1 MMRIISCESEKVSE
15 TRYTRVLCFSF
26 KKKTIRSYD
35 FQQDGNI
42 EWDKKTQGMVLG
54 SFFWGYLASQIPA
67 GWLATRIGGKWLFG
81 VAMLVAAMLTIITP
95 VVAENTFVGLMVV
108 RILLGAA
115 SVREFRVLLE

>member
-1 MMRIISCESEKVSE
+1 MTRDIRGSCALLKKKKK
-15 TRYTRVLCFSF
+15 L
-26 KKKTIRSYD
+26 KKTIRSYD

-81 VAMLVAAMLTIITP
+81 VAMLVAALLTIITP

>member
-1 MMRIISCESEKVSE
+1 
-15 TRYTRVLCFSF
+15 
-26 KKKTIRSYD
+26 
-35 FQQDGNI
+35 
-42 EWDKKTQGMVLG
+42 MVLG

-81 VAMLVAAMLTIITP
+81 VAMLVAALLTIITP

-115 SVREFRVLLE
+115 SVSELRVLLEWACACACWRSWQFLCRGVQWCE